1 MERFKSVSN
10 DPRYALFSRDA
21 LIWIWCLNDNGT
33 ETRLEQD
40 SYQLTRWPNLATLP
54 HTASHLK
61 LCQFMSSHLAS
72 PQAIADHTEVPLH
85 TVHRFC
91 NACEALGL
99 VAIKTTA
106 LECNE
111 RFSRAINARS

>member
-1 MERFKSVSN
+1 M
-10 DPRYALFSRDA
+10 ATSRWA
-21 LIWIWCLNDNGT
+21 AGPITGFTTSIVNGT
-33 ETRLEQD
+33 ELYGHAVQEA
-40 SYQLTRWPNLATLP
+40 SLTLP